1 MLNYSIFINNKDV
14 TDKFAKTSKLYGI
27 LFVILGA
34 LGIIFPQVMS
44 LSSAVFVGWLLL
56 FSGIFTAIQTWQVNK
71 KDWLGWL
78 KALMFII
85 VAILIILN
93 PITGVIALGIIFTA
107 YFFVDSVLNFSLAFT
122 LKPNSGWIM
131 VLINALLSFALGVY
145 SFIALAN
152 PIKTLWLVGIVV
164 GISLFFDGLTLL
176 TLSKGAKK
184 E

>member
-1 MLNYSIFINNKDV
+1 
-14 TDKFAKTSKLYGI
+14 
-27 LFVILGA
+27 
-34 LGIIFPQVMS
+34 
-44 LSSAVFVGWLLL
+44 
-56 FSGIFTAIQTWQVNK
+56 
-71 KDWLGWL
+71 
-78 KALMFII
+78 
-85 VAILIILN
+85 LIILN

-107 YFFVDSVLNFSLAFT
+107 YFFVDSVLNFSLAFS